1 MSPKHLVTVMQ
12 QAVGAIISVFQTGM
26 ADCIPEHDACL
37 EYVNAEYVP
46 TRIAALVDEGIR
58 LTRILQQMVAELPCP
73 VIAEGRVH
81 TPEQAKK
88 MLELGAWAVVVG
100 GAITR
105 PLEIAT
111 RFMTAVGQR

>member
-1 MSPKHLVTVMQ
+1 MKQVKAKYPN
-12 QAVGAIISVFQTGM
+12 IIIM
-26 ADCIPEHDACL
+26 ADCATL
-37 EYVNAEYVP
+37 EEAK
-46 TRIAALVDEGIR
+46 AAYAAGADLVGSTMNGYTPQTADCKGDPNYELVR
-58 LTRILQQMVAELPCP
+58 QMVAELPCP

-105 PLEIAT
+105 PLEIAA
-111 RFMTAVGQR
+111 RFMNAVGQR

>member
-1 MSPKHLVTVMQ
+1 
-12 QAVGAIISVFQTGM
+12 
-26 ADCIPEHDACL
+26 
-37 EYVNAEYVP
+37 
-46 TRIAALVDEGIR
+46 
-58 LTRILQQMVAELPCP
+58 MVEKLRCP

-105 PLEIAT
+105 PLEIAQ
-111 RFMTAVGQR
+111 RFMAVIG

>member
-1 MSPKHLVTVMQ
+1 MVKNMKQVKAKYPN
-12 QAVGAIISVFQTGM
+12 IIIM
-26 ADCIPEHDACL
+26 ADCATL
-37 EYVNAEYVP
+37 EEAK
-46 TRIAALVDEGIR
+46 AAYAAGADLVGSTMNGYTPQTADCKGDPNYE
-58 LTRILQQMVAELPCP
+58 LVEQMVAELPCP

-111 RFMTAVGQR
+111 RFMTAVSQR

>member
-1 MSPKHLVTVMQ
+1 M
-12 QAVGAIISVFQTGM
+12 
-26 ADCIPEHDACL
+26 
-37 EYVNAEYVP
+37 
-46 TRIAALVDEGIR
+46 VDD
-58 LTRILQQMVAELPCP
+58 LTCP